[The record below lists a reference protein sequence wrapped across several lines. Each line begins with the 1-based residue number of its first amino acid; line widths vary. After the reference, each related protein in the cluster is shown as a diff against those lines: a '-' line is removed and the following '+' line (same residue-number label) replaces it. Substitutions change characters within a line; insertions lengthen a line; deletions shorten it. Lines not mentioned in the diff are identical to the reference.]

1 MIIHVHNG
9 NGHVRVTPSTFSL
22 YLGPV
27 YTFIHRR
34 APPSTH
40 IMSDFFF
47 TKVHGNIGYRISKIF
62 VGKKVLFAVWI
73 WKKEA
78 TKSSPLAVVGA
89 AALLQRFFC
98 LGR

>member
-40 IMSDFFF
+40 IMSDFFSQKY
-47 TKVHGNIGYRISKIF
+47 TEI
-62 VGKKVLFAVWI
+62 L
-73 WKKEA
+73 A
-78 TKSSPLAVVGA
+78 TVFLKYL
-89 AALLQRFFC
+89 
-98 LGR
+98 